1 MNHLLYRADESHG
14 LRASV
19 PALILAVAALT
30 LTACSST
37 GVVAASS
44 ATGATSTTAPAASA
58 SPSAAEV
65 PGTPSAATTTPRSAA
80 VTAVTAAAGPEVRTM
95 VVHSIDVAGRIA
107 VVQPVRMVD
116 GPEYCRVMHLPA
128 GRSECKQEW
137 ALVVEGP
144 RRSVRV
150 SPHATFASVLTP
162 DQSSLC
168 TDAAG
173 VGRCS
178 VSERVFAGT
187 LVSPNRPV
195 QVRIVGGELTRA
207 AQIYTP

>member
-1 MNHLLYRADESHG
+1 MNHLLYRADSSHG

-30 LTACSST
+30 LTSCSST

-137 ALVVEGP
+137 ALVIEGP

-173 VGRCS
+173 VGRCP